1 MGEQTPS
8 NSATV
13 FATTLGSHGL
23 DPTGSVFWNLT
34 GKELRDI
41 AVESGEATRT
51 ADGALLA
58 TTGNRTGRSP
68 NDRFIVNEPGL
79 ASSVHWSKVNRPISP
94 AVFDHLLKSTQ
105 KHLNSATT
113 LFVKDMHCG
122 ADPAHTM
129 PVRLVSESAWH
140 SAFMHN
146 MFIRSHR
153 DSLSTHVPE
162 FTILHAPTM
171 TVDPK
176 EYGVNS
182 EVFVVISLSR
192 GIVLIGGTRYAGE
205 IKKSIFTIMNHIL
218 PSRGLLPMHCSAN
231 TSGDESAL
239 FFGLSGTGK
248 TTLSADPGRELVGDD
263 EHGWSDQGI
272 FNFEGG
278 CYAKMIGLSE
288 EDEPAIY
295 ATTKMESTILE
306 NVILDA
312 DGIPNFHDSTL
323 TQNTRASYPIDSIE
337 NRTEDST
344 AGHPKNVVFLTCDAF
359 GVLPPISR
367 LSPAQAAYH
376 FISGYTAKVAGTEV
390 GVTEPMATFSACFG
404 APFMPRHPSE
414 YANLLSKKI
423 ADHDASCWLINTGWI
438 AGGYGESSRIR
449 INWTRALLNAAL
461 SGDLDDVVY
470 VTDERFGFKIPVT
483 CDGVPSEI
491 LQPRSTWSD
500 VKRYDNVANV
510 LVQMFNENFE
520 SFADGCSD
528 EVKAAAPR
536 IHENQASE

>member
-13 FATTLGSHGL
+13 FATALGSHGL
-23 DPTGSVFWNLT
+23 DPTGSVFWNLS

-41 AVESGEATRT
+41 AVERGEATRT

-79 ASSVHWSKVNRPISP
+79 ASDVHWSKVNRPISP
-94 AVFDHLLKSTQ
+94 AVFDHLLKATQ

-122 ADPAHTM
+122 ADPVHTM

-171 TVDPK
+171 TVDPR

-192 GIVLIGGTRYAGE
+192 GLVLIGGTRYAGE

-367 LSPAQAAYH
+367 LSPEQAAYH

-423 ADHDASCWLINTGWI
+423 ADHNASCWLINTGWI

-461 SGDLDDVVY
+461 SGDLNDVVY
-470 VTDERFGFKIPVT
+470 VTDDRFGFKIPVT

-491 LQPRSTWSD
+491 LQPRATWSD

-536 IHENQASE
+536 LYENQSL

>member
-1 MGEQTPS
+1 MSEQTPT

-13 FATTLGSHGL
+13 YATPLGTHGL
-23 DPTGSVFWNLT
+23 DPKGVVHWNLS

-41 AVESGEATRT
+41 AVERGEATKT
-51 ADGALLA
+51 AHGALLA
-58 TTGNRTGRSP
+58 TTGERTGRSP

-79 ASSVHWSKVNRPISP
+79 SSDVHWSNVNRPISP
-94 AVFDHLLKSTQ
+94 EAFDHLVEMTRD
-105 KHLNSATT
+105 HLNSAER

-122 ADPAHTM
+122 ADPEIAM

-146 MFIRSHR
+146 MFIRSEK
-153 DSLSTHVPE
+153 DSLFSHVPE
-162 FTILHAPTM
+162 FTILHAPFLIAN
-171 TVDPK
+171 PK
-176 EYGVNS
+176 EDGVNS
-182 EVFVVISLSR
+182 EVFVAISMTR
-192 GIVLIGGTRYAGE
+192 GLVLIGGTRYAGE

-218 PSRGLLPMHCSAN
+218 PSRGMLPMHCSAN
-231 TSGDESAL
+231 TSDNGSAL

-248 TTLSADPGRELVGDD
+248 TTLSADPERALVGDD
-263 EHGWSDQGI
+263 EHGWSDKGI

-278 CYAKMIGLSE
+278 CYAKMIGLSKV
-288 EDEPAIY
+288 DEPAIY
-295 ATTKMESTILE
+295 ATTRMESTILE

-323 TQNTRASYPIDSIE
+323 TQNTRASYPIESIE

-367 LSPAQAAYH
+367 LSPDQAAYH

-414 YANLLSKKI
+414 YANLLSQKI
-423 ADHDASCWLINTGWI
+423 AEHNASCWLINTGWI

-449 INWTRALLNAAL
+449 IKWTRTLLNAAL
-461 SGDLDDVVY
+461 SGALEDGVF
-470 VTDERFGFKIPVT
+470 VTDERFGFKIPAT

-491 LQPRSTWSD
+491 LQPRSTWAD
-500 VKRYDNVANV
+500 PQRYDNVANV

-520 SFADGCSD
+520 SFADGCSP
-528 EVKAAAPR
+528 EVRAAGPK
-536 IHENQASE
+536 IYENQSL

>member
-1 MGEQTPS
+1 M
-8 NSATV
+8 
-13 FATTLGSHGL
+13 
-23 DPTGSVFWNLT
+23 
-34 GKELRDI
+34 
-41 AVESGEATRT
+41 
-51 ADGALLA
+51 
-58 TTGNRTGRSP
+58 
-68 NDRFIVNEPGL
+68 
-79 ASSVHWSKVNRPISP
+79 
-94 AVFDHLLKSTQ
+94 
-105 KHLNSATT
+105 
-113 LFVKDMHCG
+113 
-122 ADPAHTM
+122 
-129 PVRLVSESAWH
+129 SESAWH

-323 TQNTRASYPIDSIE
+323 TQNTRASYPIDSIAV
-337 NRTEDST
+337 S
-344 AGHPKNVVFLTCDAF
+344 
-359 GVLPPISR
+359 
-367 LSPAQAAYH
+367 
-376 FISGYTAKVAGTEV
+376 YTHLRAHE
-390 GVTEPMATFSACFG
+390 
-404 APFMPRHPSE
+404 
-414 YANLLSKKI
+414 
-423 ADHDASCWLINTGWI
+423 
-438 AGGYGESSRIR
+438 
-449 INWTRALLNAAL
+449 TR
-461 SGDLDDVVY
+461 
-470 VTDERFGFKIPVT
+470 
-483 CDGVPSEI
+483 
-491 LQPRSTWSD
+491 
-500 VKRYDNVANV
+500 
-510 LVQMFNENFE
+510 
-520 SFADGCSD
+520 
-528 EVKAAAPR
+528 
-536 IHENQASE
+536 

>member
-1 MGEQTPS
+1 MVEQTPS
-8 NSATV
+8 NAATV
-13 FATTLGSHGL
+13 YKTPLGTHGL
-23 DPTGSVFWNLT
+23 DPSGSVYWNLA
-34 GKELRDI
+34 GEELREL
-41 AVESGEATRT
+41 AVQRGEATRT
-51 ADGALLA
+51 AHGALLA

-68 NDRFIVNEPGL
+68 NDRFIVDEPGL
-79 ASSVHWSKVNRPISP
+79 ASEVHWSEVNRPISE
-94 AVFDHLLKSTQ
+94 AVFEDLLQTIQ
-105 KHLNSATT
+105 GHLNSSAT

-122 ADPAHTM
+122 ADKSHSM

-146 MFIRSHR
+146 MFVRSDR
-153 DSLSTHVPE
+153 DSLFGHVPE
-162 FTILHAPTM
+162 FTILHAPSL

-182 EVFVVISLSR
+182 EAFVVISLSK
-192 GIVLIGGTRYAGE
+192 GLVLIGGTRYAGE

-218 PSRGLLPMHCSAN
+218 PARGLLPMHCSAN
-231 TSGDESAL
+231 TTDKSSAL

-248 TTLSADPGRELVGDD
+248 TTLSADPGRALVGDD

-323 TQNTRASYPIDSIE
+323 TQNTRASYPIESIE
-337 NRTEDST
+337 NRTDDST
-344 AGHPKNVVFLTCDAF
+344 AGHPDNVVFLTCDAF

-423 ADHDASCWLINTGWI
+423 ADHNASCWLINTGWI

-449 INWTRALLNAAL
+449 ISWTRALLNAAL
-461 SGDLDDVVY
+461 SGSLDDVVY

-500 VKRYDNVANV
+500 VNRYDNVANL

-520 SFADGCSD
+520 SFIEGCSD
-528 EVKAAAPR
+528 EVIAAAPM
-536 IHENQASE
+536 IHETQSL